1 MSDKAETSVS
11 KTADRELSA
20 EQLRNKYGGNWEQH
34 PDYPVEDWQYEVG
47 NDDTRLGY
55 WEWLA
60 HRIEE
65 GG

>member
-11 KTADRELSA
+11 KIADRKLNA
-20 EQLRNKYGGNWEQH
+20 DQLRAKYGGNWEQH

-55 WEWLA
+55 WEWVS